1 MYLMDCFAVR
11 ADYSDVNVQKAALGH
26 LEHEPHLGAG
36 LDLVEE
42 ALLRVGVHCDKICP
56 GHGGQLGQY

>member
-1 MYLMDCFAVR
+1 MNGLAVR
-11 ADYSDVNVQKAALGH
+11 ADYPDINIQETALGD
-26 LEHEPHLGAG
+26 LEHEPHLCAG

-42 ALLRVGVHCDKICP
+42 ALLSVGVHCDEVCP